1 MPIFSSCSCLLHFYI
16 ETIALIAPLKNN
28 FPFTYMS
35 TKSTESF
42 DFISSSDSDSGSEF
56 FKKESKNVLRRRFGS
71 ESENSFSEDDPKL
84 SEAKKEI
91 AKKQEDKQD
100 TKLSEGRDVKITEDN
115 FPIPNSNIVVI
126 IIAIFFRLLVGLHSY
141 SGEGVAP
148 VYGDFEAQ
156 RHWMEITI
164 NVPLKDWYRNTGA
177 NDLKYWGLDYPP
189 LSAYWA
195 YVTGFM

>member
-1 MPIFSSCSCLLHFYI
+1 
-16 ETIALIAPLKNN
+16 
-28 FPFTYMS
+28 MS
-35 TKSTESF
+35 DKSTESF
-42 DFISSSDSDSGSEF
+42 DFISSSESLSEDSA
-56 FKKESKNVLRRRFGS
+56 NVLRRRFGG
-71 ESENSFSEDDPKL
+71 ESDKLILEDDPKL

-91 AKKQEDKQD
+91 AKKKEEKEQD
-100 TKLSEGRDVKITEDN
+100 SKVAVPEDN
-115 FPIPNSNIVVI
+115 FPIPNSNIFIV

-156 RHWMEITI
+156 RHWMEITV

-195 YVTGFM
+195 YITGLV

>member
-1 MPIFSSCSCLLHFYI
+1 
-16 ETIALIAPLKNN
+16 
-28 FPFTYMS
+28 MS

-42 DFISSSDSDSGSEF
+42 DFFSSSDSSSDSES
-56 FKKESKNVLRRRFGS
+56 FKVESKNVLRRRFGS

-91 AKKQEDKQD
+91 AKKQQQEDKQNN
-100 TKLSEGRDVKITEDN
+100 KLSEGQDVQISQVQDDKIAEDN
-115 FPIPNSNIVVI
+115 FPIPNSNIVII

-164 NVPLKDWYRNTGA
+164 NVPMKDWYRNTGS

-195 YVTGFM
+195 YVTGLM